1 MIPRPPR
8 PTRTD
13 TLFPYTTLFR
23 SPGVCAPRK
32 GTRGDIVLVRS
43 RRKHRGRLARKSA
56 GQPFG
61 RNDGSL
67 DQGDVGTLCAEKM
80 TCSRCWCGPA
90 KAILK
95 VPMAVVPRDDCIAH
109 TCSPWAARQSCARRA
124 EEHKSELQS

>member
-1 MIPRPPR
+1 MRISDWSSDVCSSDLRDSR
-8 PTRTD
+8 TR
-13 TLFPYTTLFR
+13 
-23 SPGVCAPRK
+23 PGVCAPRK

-43 RRKHRGRLARKSA
+43 RRKHRGRLARKSE

-90 KAILK
+90 KAKLK
-95 VPMAVVPRDDCIAH
+95 VPMAVVRPEDCIEPQIGSAW
-109 TCSPWAARQSCARRA
+109 CRERECAYV
-124 EEHKSELQS
+124 

>member
-1 MIPRPPR
+1 M
-8 PTRTD
+8 
-13 TLFPYTTLFR
+13 
-23 SPGVCAPRK
+23 
-32 GTRGDIVLVRS
+32 GTRCEIVLVRS

-67 DQGDVGTLCAEKM
+67 DQGYVGTLCAEKM

-109 TCSPWAARQSCARRA
+109 TCRS
-124 EEHKSELQS
+124 EEHTSELQSLMRISYAVFCLQKKNKR